1 MPQNLF
7 SNLLGLVGAI
17 LGGVVGFYT
26 FRWLLDHGFYGLIIP
41 GAFLGL
47 GCSLLARH
55 PSTARGVCC
64 GIAALALSV
73 FTDWYFTIT
82 NESFTQFAQDGKNF
96 SSVTLLMIGIGT
108 LVAFW
113 VGKDAAARGLGAR
126 QPTSQPASESEPPQK
141 V

>member
-1 MPQNLF
+1 MPRYVV

-17 LGGVVGFYT
+17 IGGVVGFYT

-47 GCSLLARH
+47 GCSLMARH

-64 GIAALALSV
+64 AIAALGLAL
-73 FTDWYFTIT
+73 FTDWYFTIR
-82 NESFTQFAQDGKNF
+82 NDSFAQFIQNGKNF
-96 SSVTLLMIGIGT
+96 SSVSLLMIAIGT

-113 VGKDAAARGLGAR
+113 VGKDAAARGLAVR
-126 QPTSQPASESEPPQK
+126 PPAAQAASEAEPPKK